1 MTQAALC
8 NPTGQ
13 VQTYVFHNDEPF
25 NSQQQQQQ
33 QQQEQQNSY
42 HREHPGTST
51 MMSSRNLGRT
61 AFNNHNNALNPFPW
75 TPKISNGQ
83 QDQNQE
89 PETDTDRDNTARQS
103 SESEPDNTS
112 KSAVSFDLQKNNASS
127 LPPPAATEPPPKGS
141 RMFVR
146 RSKSFTLRHTKMVQQ
161 LVVWA
166 RHEKAKSKSVTGKG
180 LAALVESI
188 AEDGRVTEE
197 DEHVIRQTL
206 YGQQGMW
213 AVIITI
219 DTLILTMLVPLLLAD
234 QLEPRS
240 DVDRFSDSTLENLYF
255 GYNFVACM
263 TFFFTCYHILM
274 TTFFYACSSYLLD
287 TESVL
292 QFYVNFSGCIS
303 FINLSGFPIT
313 FGTVV
318 AVALGQAI
326 IWGPTKSIPAISM
339 ASTSLCAILV
349 FYLVVLKPRFL
360 KIFAREQNWDGTM

>member
-25 NSQQQQQQ
+25 NSQQRQQQQ
-33 QQQEQQNSY
+33 QQQNSY
-42 HREHPGTST
+42 HREHPVTST

-75 TPKISNGQ
+75 TPKVSNG

-89 PETDTDRDNTARQS
+89 PETDTDPDNTARQS
-103 SESEPDNTS
+103 SESERDNTS
-112 KSAVSFDLQKNNASS
+112 KSAVSFAS
-127 LPPPAATEPPPKGS
+127 LPPAAEPPKGS
-141 RMFVR
+141 RMFAR

-166 RHEKAKSKSVTGKG
+166 RQEKAKSKSVTGKG
-180 LAALVESI
+180 LAALVENI

-240 DVDRFSDSTLENLYF
+240 DIDRYSDTTLENLYF